1 MSFLESIIDNIN
13 YIGAIAV
20 FVIGLRIVVTH
31 SNLIKRIMGINIMG
45 TGVFL
50 FFISIGNVTGGVT
63 PIIDPNNP
71 NQTFINPLPSVLIL
85 TGIVVVVSITVYAL
99 SLVIRIYETYGTI
112 DQRVLSQMISEEN
125 HEHWTITDN

>member
-1 MSFLESIIDNIN
+1 MNYFQEIIDNIN

-20 FVIGLRIVVTH
+20 FVIGLRIVVVH

-63 PIIDPNNP
+63 PIVDPGMSHV
-71 NQTFINPLPSVLIL
+71 TYINPLPSVFIL

-112 DQRVLSQMISEEN
+112 DQKELSLLISEEN
-125 HEHWTITDN
+125 HEY